1 MDPSFSFPT
10 PLGASLS
17 LNHLTTLTNVFG
29 VVPGWSTDD
38 FLMIGLEE
46 GGRGAFLQVNR
57 VQIHDPLVLLFPVL
71 LNPAGLG
78 WPWSEY

>member
-29 VVPGWSTDD
+29 VVPGRSTDD

-46 GGRGAFLQVNR
+46 GGCGAFLQVKYIHGATSFSIIQPSRPR
-57 VQIHDPLVLLFPVL
+57 VTLK
-71 LNPAGLG
+71 
-78 WPWSEY
+78 